1 MDREKLFKEAQ
12 DIIIRCENGRV
23 EEAAKRALSEGV
35 EPLEMINEGFRVGIT
50 RMGDLFERGEVFL
63 PELIQSAEVMKRAT
77 EILME
82 SLPKGTET
90 ERGTV
95 VIGTVRGDIH
105 DIGKIL
111 VVTMLQANG
120 FEVFDLGHDVETEKF
135 IEKAQEI
142 NADIIGTSSLLTT
155 TMKHQRE
162 LEEELKKSGMK
173 DKFKTIVGGAPV
185 TQRWADRI
193 GADAFAENATAA
205 VKKVQSLLGIED

>member
-1 MDREKLFKEAQ
+1 MDKERLLKDAQ
-12 DIIIRCENGRV
+12 DIIIKCDHDRV
-23 EEAAKRALSEGV
+23 EEVTRHALSEGI

-50 RMGDLFERGEVFL
+50 KMGDLFERGEIFL
-63 PELIQSAEVMKRAT
+63 PELIQSAEVMKKAT

-82 SLPKGTET
+82 SLPKGTDT
-90 ERGTV
+90 KRGTV

-111 VVTMLQANG
+111 VVTLLQAHS

-135 IEKAQEI
+135 IEKAQET

-155 TMKHQRE
+155 TMKYQKE
-162 LEEELKKSGMK
+162 LEEQLKKSGIK
-173 DKFKTIVGGAPV
+173 GKFKTIVGGAPV

-193 GADAFAENATAA
+193 GADAYAENASAA
-205 VKKVQSLLGIED
+205 VRAVQSLMDL

>member
-12 DIIIRCENGRV
+12 VIIIRCDNDRV
-23 EEAAKRALSEGV
+23 EEIAKRALSEGV

-50 RMGDLFERGEVFL
+50 QMGDLFERGEVFL
-63 PELIQSAEVMKRAT
+63 PELIQSAEVMKKAT

-90 ERGTV
+90 KRGIV

-135 IEKAQEI
+135 IEKARET
-142 NADIIGTSSLLTT
+142 NADVIGTSSLLTT
-155 TMKHQRE
+155 TMKYQKE

-193 GADAFAENATAA
+193 GADAYAENATTA
-205 VKKVQSLLGIED
+205 VKKAQSLLGIEE

>member
-1 MDREKLFKEAQ
+1 MDKERLLKDAQ
-12 DIIIRCENGRV
+12 DIIIKCDHDRV
-23 EEAAKRALSEGV
+23 EEVTRHALSEGI

-50 RMGDLFERGEVFL
+50 KMGDLFERGEIFL
-63 PELIQSAEVMKRAT
+63 PELIQSAEVMKKAT

-82 SLPKGTET
+82 SLPKGTDT
-90 ERGTV
+90 KRGTV

-111 VVTMLQANG
+111 VVTLLQAHS

-135 IEKAQEI
+135 IEKAQET

-155 TMKHQRE
+155 TMKYQKE
-162 LEEELKKSGMK
+162 LEEQLKKSGIK
-173 DKFKTIVGGAPV
+173 GKFKTIVGGAPV

-193 GADAFAENATAA
+193 GADAYAENASTA
-205 VKKVQSLLGIED
+205 VRIVQSLMDI